1 MIMGYVDGTEG
12 TREEQL
18 KAAEKKK
25 KEDIMNTKRSR
36 FFDMLIKNEIK
47 NKPDRAVK
55 NEFSC

>member
-12 TREEQL
+12 THEEHL

-25 KEDIMNTKRSR
+25 KEDIMLAKRKK
-36 FFDMLIKNEIK
+36 FIDVIMKNELK
-47 NKPDRAVK
+47 NKPDRALN